1 MRKVI
6 DLCLDMPMGAE
17 ALTNMLSAMCLDPLY
32 RGYKKTYGA
41 GVAAQVGLTVE
52 EIDAIYE
59 SEGRDGFLR
68 IIREAAEKHAV
79 KPAEFVRHLDEVGVE
94 WGITCDGDHD
104 NRKTAEIVQAFPKK
118 FKGFIFVDP
127 NRGEEAVREL
137 EVCVKEYGLHALYL
151 TAFRTKLNAADRKN
165 YPLYSK
171 ACELGIPVHIYS
183 SLNLSKA
190 VPYDI
195 GHPRYIDQVARDFPE
210 LKIMAGVSGWP
221 WVLDFLCLAIRHE
234 NVYLNFET
242 HAPEK
247 IAMRGSGYE
256 PYLYYGETSL
266 KERICFASNWGTQSM
281 PVEKLI
287 AQVEALPF
295 SDDAKEHILYN
306 NATVGSWGMSSLR
319 LPMWIGRNKVLDY
332 MFLNEDFTG
341 RQCYELGLASKV
353 VADELVEVVGLA
365 TVKKM
370 SKAAPIAV
378 KYYKDCVRKATQNN
392 IEEARAF
399 ELKAAE
405 IVFAT
410 EDSKIGL
417 KSVVENHG
425 VPNCEFYGR

>member
-17 ALTNMLSAMCLDPLY
+17 ALTNMLGAMCLDPLY

-118 FKGFIFVDP
+118 FKGFIYVDP

-151 TAFRTKLNAADRKN
+151 TAFRTKLNAADKKN

-195 GHPRYIDQVARDFPE
+195 GHPRYIDQVARDFPK

-287 AQVEALPF
+287 AQVKRFRSAMMRRNTSSTTTLKHF
-295 SDDAKEHILYN
+295 
-306 NATVGSWGMSSLR
+306 MSS
-319 LPMWIGRNKVLDY
+319 
-332 MFLNEDFTG
+332 F
-341 RQCYELGLASKV
+341 
-353 VADELVEVVGLA
+353 
-365 TVKKM
+365 KK
-370 SKAAPIAV
+370 
-378 KYYKDCVRKATQNN
+378 C
-392 IEEARAF
+392 
-399 ELKAAE
+399 
-405 IVFAT
+405 
-410 EDSKIGL
+410 L
-417 KSVVENHG
+417 KSAEKEG
-425 VPNCEFYGR
+425 

>member
-17 ALTNMLSAMCLDPLY
+17 ALTNMLGAMCLDPLY

-79 KPAEFVRHLDEVGVE
+79 KLAEFVRHLDEVGVE

-104 NRKTAEIVQAFPKK
+104 NRKTAELVQAFPKK
-118 FKGFIFVDP
+118 FKGFIYVDP
-127 NRGEEAVREL
+127 NKGEEAVREL
-137 EVCVKEYGLHALYL
+137 EMCVKEYGLHALYL

-256 PYLYYGETSL
+256 PYLYYGGTPEAKAPSTTHHRYITEDVPYGLVPLSGLAEKVNVPTPHMDAVITLASTFNGENYREMGRSL
-266 KERICFASNWGTQSM
+266 KNIGFADKT
-281 PVEKLI
+281 
-287 AQVEALPF
+287 
-295 SDDAKEHILYN
+295 
-306 NATVGSWGMSSLR
+306 
-319 LPMWIGRNKVLDY
+319 
-332 MFLNEDFTG
+332 
-341 RQCYELGLASKV
+341 
-353 VADELVEVVGLA
+353 
-365 TVKKM
+365 
-370 SKAAPIAV
+370 
-378 KYYKDCVRKATQNN
+378 
-392 IEEARAF
+392 IEEITHF
-399 ELKAAE
+399 
-405 IVFAT
+405 VY
-410 EDSKIGL
+410 
-417 KSVVENHG
+417 
-425 VPNCEFYGR
+425 YGE